1 MRLKLTLLMSLAAF
15 GVWQVI
21 TIGGGQ
27 LMAGGQHTSLADS
40 VSTGIGYNWL
50 LAMVFVI
57 LVAYASGTKSTG
69 LTAPATSP
77 LKTLGLMWLPLLYL
91 AAMLFLVLEN
101 GWPPQS
107 VILFTLINTLMVGVS
122 EEVMC
127 RGVLFKGFLT
137 RFTIW
142 PSLILAS
149 IGFGLMHVLNVFI
162 TGDLWPAVLQASAA
176 FMTGFGYMAVR
187 IRTQSLWPMIIV
199 HGLWDFLVF
208 MAVPTHSATA
218 SAPASVNPLAP
229 MMIAAPL
236 FLYGLYLLRNA
247 HRDYGFMSD
256 TVSKSSPLK
265 GLPL

>member
-1 MRLKLTLLMSLAAF
+1 MRLRLTLLMSLAAF

-50 LAMVFVI
+50 LAMAFVL
-57 LVAYASGTKSTG
+57 LVAYASGARSVG

-91 AAMLFLVLEN
+91 AAMLLLVVEK

-107 VILFTLINTLMVGVS
+107 VIMLTLINTLMVGVS

-142 PSLILAS
+142 PSLLLAS
-149 IGFGLMHVLNVFI
+149 LAFGLMHVFNVFI
-162 TGDLWPAVLQASAA
+162 TGDFEAAVVQASAA
-176 FMTGFGYMAVR
+176 FMSGFGYMAVR
-187 IRTQSLWPMIIV
+187 IRVS
-199 HGLWDFLVF
+199 
-208 MAVPTHSATA
+208 SA
-218 SAPASVNPLAP
+218 
-229 MMIAAPL
+229 
-236 FLYGLYLLRNA
+236 
-247 HRDYGFMSD
+247 
-256 TVSKSSPLK
+256 
-265 GLPL
+265 